1 MVRCVCITIQYNAG
15 RRYIKYVRSWCAAPG
30 PHLAAGIDGDR
41 QRVLGAPRHFR
52 RHLRELRVARMRR
65 LDVVHQHRLA
75 GEGSACRQQC
85 DDGEKL
91 THRRKPDQALGVDN
105 IHPGPKG

>member
-1 MVRCVCITIQYNAG
+1 MCDASIQFASSLPYLPPLASQLLPRDSTRDCGKLSDNHAMVRCVCITIQYNAG

-65 LDVVHQHRLA
+65 LDVDP
-75 GEGSACRQQC
+75 E
-85 DDGEKL
+85 
-91 THRRKPDQALGVDN
+91 
-105 IHPGPKG
+105 